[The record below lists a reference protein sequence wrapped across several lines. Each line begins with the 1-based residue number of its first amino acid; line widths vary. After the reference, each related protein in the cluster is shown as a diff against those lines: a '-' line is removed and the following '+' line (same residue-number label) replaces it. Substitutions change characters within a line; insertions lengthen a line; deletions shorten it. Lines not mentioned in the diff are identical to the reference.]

1 MSTSPVAAG
10 RLPVLGHLLP
20 LARNP
25 MGFLQAVRAQ
35 GDVVAF
41 HLGPRPV
48 YQVNS
53 ADLIREVL
61 VTRAHEFRRGEVFA
75 QARRVLGDGLATA
88 DGSVHMR
95 QRRTVQPAFHP
106 DRLAPYLTVMCE
118 QIDAVAGSWVPHR
131 RLRLDRELARLTV
144 AVTARALFR
153 ADLGRAAVHEV
164 RRSLAPVLNGIVRRA
179 AIPVDWLNR
188 LPTPG
193 NRRFAVALRRLRTV
207 VDEVVDAYRRDGTDH
222 GDLLSMLI
230 AAEAGDG
237 EVRTQVLH
245 LLMAGTDTTATTLSW
260 VFYELARH
268 PAVAARVR
276 QEIDFRGTPTLPA
289 LAGLTCL
296 DRVLTETIRLHTPVW
311 LLVRRAA
318 TAVRLGAVTV
328 PPGAEVLIN
337 LPTLHRDPDLFPDPL
352 RFDPDRWLLP
362 PNDLEQRSRFIP
374 FGTGAHKCV
383 GADFAWTEMKAAV
396 ALISSRWRLDLDPH
410 HRVREVPRAFLRPSA
425 LPVIPRHVHDS

>member
-1 MSTSPVAAG
+1 MSTVPVAAG

-20 LARNP
+20 LARDP
-25 MGFLQAVRAQ
+25 MGFLQAARAR
-35 GDVVAF
+35 GDVVVF

-53 ADLIREVL
+53 AELIREVL

-88 DGSVHMR
+88 DGDVHMR

-106 DRLAPYLTVMCE
+106 DRLAAYLTVMGE
-118 QIDAVAGSWVPHR
+118 QIDAVAGSWVAQR
-131 RLRLDRELARLTV
+131 RLRLDRELAQLTV
-144 AVTARALFR
+144 AVTAKALFR
-153 ADLGRAAVHEV
+153 ADLGRAAVREV

-179 AIPVDWLNR
+179 ALPVEWLNR

-193 NRRFAVALRRLRTV
+193 NRRFAVALDRLRTV

-230 AAEAGDG
+230 AAEAGDD

-245 LLMAGTDTTATTLSW
+245 LLMAGTETTATTLSW

-268 PAVAARVR
+268 PDVAARVR
-276 QEIDFRGTPTLPA
+276 QELGTVLGGRPVTGPD
-289 LAGLTCL
+289 LAELRYL
-296 DRVLTETIRLHTPVW
+296 DRVLTETIRRHTPVW

-318 TAVRLGAVTV
+318 TTVRLGDVTL
-328 PPGAEVLIN
+328 PPGAQVLIN

-362 PNDLEQRSRFIP
+362 PSDLEQRARFIP

-396 ALISSRWRLDLDPH
+396 ALISTRWRLDLAPQ
-410 HRVREVPRAFLRPSA
+410 HRVREIPRAFLRPSA
-425 LPVIPRHVHDS
+425 LPMIPRVG

>member
-1 MSTSPVAAG
+1 VSTIPVAVG

-20 LARNP
+20 LARDP

-35 GDVVAF
+35 GDVVVF

-53 ADLIREVL
+53 AELIREVL

-88 DGSVHMR
+88 DGGVHMR

-106 DRLAPYLTVMCE
+106 DRLAAYLTVICE
-118 QIDAVAGSWVPHR
+118 QIDAAAGSWVPHR
-131 RLRLDRELARLTV
+131 RLRLDRELAQLTV
-144 AVTARALFR
+144 AVTAKALFR

-179 AIPVDWLNR
+179 AIPVEWLNR

-193 NRRFAVALRRLRTV
+193 NRRFAVALGRLRTV
-207 VDEVVDAYRRDGTDH
+207 VDDLVDAYRRDGTDH

-230 AAEAGDG
+230 AAEAGDD

-268 PAVAARVR
+268 PDVAARVR
-276 QEIDFRGTPTLPA
+276 QELGTVLGGRAVTGPD
-289 LAGLTCL
+289 LAELRYL

-318 TAVRLGAVTV
+318 TAVRLGDVTL
-328 PPGAEVLIN
+328 PPGAQVLIN

-352 RFDPDRWLLP
+352 RFDPDRWLRP
-362 PNDLEQRSRFIP
+362 PSDLEQRARFIP
-374 FGTGAHKCV
+374 FGAGAHKCV
-383 GADFAWTEMKAAV
+383 GADFAWAEMKAAV
-396 ALISSRWRLDLDPH
+396 ALISTRWRLDLDPH
-410 HRVREVPRAFLRPSA
+410 HRVREIPRAFLRPST
-425 LPVIPRHVHDS
+425 LPMIPR

>member
-1 MSTSPVAAG
+1 
-10 RLPVLGHLLP
+10 
-20 LARNP
+20 
-25 MGFLQAVRAQ
+25 MGFLQSARAQ
-35 GDVVAF
+35 GAVVAV

-53 ADLIREVL
+53 AELIREVL

-75 QARRVLGDGLATA
+75 QARRVLGDGLASA

-106 DRLAPYLTVMCE
+106 DRLASYLTVMCE
-118 QIDAVAGSWVPHR
+118 QIDAVAGSWVPR
-131 RLRLDRELARLTV
+131 QRLRLDRELAQLTV
-144 AVTARALFR
+144 AVTAKALFR
-153 ADLGRAAVHEV
+153 AELGHAAVREV
-164 RRSLAPVLNGIVRRA
+164 CRSLSPVLNGIVRRA
-179 AIPVDWLNR
+179 AIPVEWVNR
-188 LPTPG
+188 LPTPA
-193 NRRFAVALRRLRTV
+193 NRRFAVSLGRLRMV
-207 VDEVVDAYRRDGTDH
+207 VDEVVGAYRRDGTDH

-230 AAEAGDG
+230 AAEASDD
-237 EVRTQVLH
+237 EVRTQVMH

-260 VFYELARH
+260 VFYELARR

-276 QEIDFRGTPTLPA
+276 QEIDTARFRRTPTLAA
-289 LAGLTCL
+289 LAGLTYL

-318 TAVRLGAVTV
+318 TAVRLGDVTL
-328 PPGAEVLIN
+328 PPGAQVLIN
-337 LPTLHRDPDLFPDPL
+337 LPTLHRDSDLFPDPL
-352 RFDPDRWLLP
+352 RFDPERWLMP

-396 ALISSRWRLDLDPH
+396 ALISTRWQLDLDPH
-410 HRVREVPRAFLRPSA
+410 HRVREIPRAFLRPSS
-425 LPVIPRHVHDS
+425 LPMIPRPLTCLRRTALGPAG